1 MYPGGGALGPSL
13 LLLMLMLLLMEEIDE
28 DEVAVI
34 SPVLPRGA
42 SATGGA

>member
-13 LLLMLMLLLMEEIDE
+13 LLLMLLLMEEIDE

>member
-13 LLLMLMLLLMEEIDE
+13 LLLMLLLMEEIEE
-28 DEVAVI
+28 DEVSVI